1 MMLEIMFFP
10 SLNRLRKFVC
20 LGITGL
26 KLYFKLRSINLVQVF
41 KIKAD
46 IYEER
51 DVYVVMY
58 IRNSVNKYIN
68 VILFVSL
75 SFSIRVPAEVA
86 RGILKF
92 INDQC
97 WPIRAGARFRRRL
110 RFLGRLVHYII
121 FSCQSLK

>member
-1 MMLEIMFFP
+1 
-10 SLNRLRKFVC
+10 
-20 LGITGL
+20 
-26 KLYFKLRSINLVQVF
+26 
-41 KIKAD
+41 
-46 IYEER
+46 
-51 DVYVVMY
+51 MY
-58 IRNSVNKYIN
+58 IRNSVNKYTN

-110 RFLGRLVHYII
+110 RFLDRLVHYII